1 MTVRKITGFTLVEL
15 LVAITVLGILGI
27 ISWRGLDHVID
38 QRARISEQD
47 AQVERLI
54 RTIAQLERDF
64 DECIADSLLV
74 SRTTDSTTLPSC
86 LNISQDRQSRPII
99 IITRRH
105 PSGKGSSTVRYQ
117 LEGES
122 LVRLTTSVDRSQT
135 DRVLMLNNVVTFD
148 TRFLSRRGW
157 IDTPDETDT
166 RVMAIEIAIER
177 LAAGRYVKV
186 IPL

>member
-1 MTVRKITGFTLVEL
+1 MTVRNIIGFTLVEM
-15 LVAITVLGILGI
+15 LVAISVLGILGI
-27 ISWRGLDHVID
+27 ISWRGLDHVIN

-54 RTIAQLERDF
+54 RTIAQMERDF

-74 SRTTDSTTLPSC
+74 SRTTGSTTLPSC
-86 LNISQDRQSRPII
+86 LNITQDRKSRPIV

-105 PSGKGSSTVRYQ
+105 PSGKGSSIARYQ
-117 LEGES
+117 LDGES
-122 LVRLTTSVDRSQT
+122 LVRLTTSVDQSQT
-135 DRVLMLNNVVTFD
+135 NRVLMLNNVVTFD

-166 RVMAIEIAIER
+166 RVTAIEIAIE
-177 LAAGRYVKV
+177 LSGTGRYVKV

>member
-1 MTVRKITGFTLVEL
+1 MTVRHLIGFTLVEM
-15 LVAITVLGILGI
+15 LVAISVLGILGI

-64 DECIADSLLV
+64 DECIADSLLI
-74 SRTTDSTTLPSC
+74 SRATDSSTLPSC
-86 LNISQDRQSRPII
+86 LNIIRDRQSRPIV

-105 PSGKGSSTVRYQ
+105 PSGHGYITVRYQ
-117 LEGES
+117 LEGED
-122 LVRLTTSVDRSQT
+122 LVRLTTSADLSQT

-148 TRFLSRRGW
+148 ARFLSRRGW
-157 IDTPDETDT
+157 IDTLAQTDT
-166 RVMAIEIAIER
+166 RVSAIEITIER
-177 LAAGRYVKV
+177 LTAGRFVKV
-186 IPL
+186 VPL

>member
-1 MTVRKITGFTLVEL
+1 MVRKLTGFTLVEM
-15 LVAITVLGILGI
+15 LVAISVLGILGI
-27 ISWRGLDHVID
+27 MSWRGLDHVID

-54 RTIAQLERDF
+54 RTVAQLERDF

-74 SRTTDSTTLPSC
+74 SETTDSTTLPSC
-86 LNISQDRQSRPII
+86 LSVTQDRQSHPIV

-105 PSGKGSSTVRYQ
+105 PSGKGFSTVRYQ
-117 LEGES
+117 LEGED
-122 LVRLTTSVDRSQT
+122 LVRLNVSADRLQT
-135 DRVLMLNNVVTFD
+135 NRVLMLSNVVTFD

-157 IDTPDETDT
+157 INTPDGTDT
-166 RVMAIEIAIER
+166 RVSAIEITIDR

-186 IPL
+186 VPL